1 MEKITERELVER
13 FGTDAHLKRYEERG
27 KLVGDLKQRVMERA
41 KKCCDVTPL
50 EHKMYKLTAIKS
62 DRYINKSMRTSNDV
76 YKNLLPVM
84 MSVLNLEK
92 SSQDWRLIAIKA
104 NIVDP
109 RLFVWSRNSIIVSE
123 ISDKTIEETYAF
135 FGRCKEFIKY
145 YIEKGL
151 GYLINDGFVTCENDD
166 GLIQVSILNNPY
178 ARISIN
184 KCTNNT
190 IKMISQ
196 KICDSVSKDWK
207 PFIDILFGK
216 KLSKK
221 ASLIKDNLDKLIPI
235 DLFNEEILSFG
246 IREKNQKNNLNIDRN
261 TPEYFAW
268 KESVLRRDNYTCQ
281 CCGFTENLQAHHIE
295 NYADNEDL
303 RIDVDNGITLCEGCH
318 AVYSMG
324 SFHNIFGTRHNT
336 RKQLELYL
344 SKYGKIRKAIQDIL
358 MEDM

>member
-1 MEKITERELVER
+1 MEKITEKELVER
-13 FGTDAHLKRYEERG
+13 FGTDTHLKRYEEQG

-50 EHKMYKLTAIKS
+50 EHKMYKLTAIKA
-62 DRYINKSMRTSNDV
+62 DRYINKSMRTNNDV

-84 MSVLNLEK
+84 MSVFNSGE
-92 SSQDWRLIAIKA
+92 SSRDWRAIAIKA
-104 NIVDP
+104 NIVDA

-123 ISDKTIEETYAF
+123 ISGKTIEETYAF
-135 FGRCKEFIKY
+135 FGRVKEFVKY
-145 YIEKGL
+145 YIVKGL
-151 GYLINDGFVTCENDD
+151 EYLINDGFITCENDD
-166 GLIQVSILNNPY
+166 GLVQVITPNNPY
-178 ARISIN
+178 NGISIN

-196 KICDSVSKDWK
+196 KVCDSVSKDWK
-207 PFIDILFGK
+207 SFVDILFYKKLGK
-216 KLSKK
+216 KS
-221 ASLIKDNLDKLIPI
+221 SLIKEKIDKLVPI
-235 DLFNEEILSFG
+235 NLFDTETLSFDSPE
-246 IREKNQKNNLNIDRN
+246 RSQKFNLNTDRN

-268 KESVLRRDNYTCQ
+268 KESVLKRDNYTCR

-295 NYADNEDL
+295 NYADNESL
-303 RIDVDNGITLCEGCH
+303 RTDIDNGITLCEGCH

-344 SKYGKIRKAIQDIL
+344 SKYGKIRKTIQDIL
-358 MEDM
+358 LGDV

>member
-1 MEKITERELVER
+1 MEKITEKELVER
-13 FGTDAHLKRYEERG
+13 FGTDTHLKQYEENG
-27 KLVGDLKQRVMERA
+27 KLVGEMKRRVMERA
-41 KKCCDVTPL
+41 KKCCNVTPL

-62 DRYINKSMRTSNDV
+62 DRYINKSIRTNNDV

-84 MSVLNLEK
+84 MSVFNFEK
-92 SSQDWRLIAIKA
+92 SSRDWRLIALKA

-109 RLFVWSRNSIIVSE
+109 RLFVWSRNSIIISE
-123 ISDKTIEETYAF
+123 ISGKTIDETYAF
-135 FGRCKEFIKY
+135 FGRVKEFVKY
-145 YIEKGL
+145 YIVKGIE
-151 GYLINDGFVTCENDD
+151 YLINDRFITCENNDD
-166 GLIQVSILNNPY
+166 LIQVAISNNPY
-178 ARISIN
+178 GKISVN
-184 KCTNNT
+184 KCKNNT

-207 PFIDILFGK
+207 PFVDILFYKNLGK
-216 KLSKK
+216 KSS
-221 ASLIKDNLDKLIPI
+221 AIKDRLDKLIPM
-235 DLFNEEILSFG
+235 DLFDEETLSFENQ
-246 IREKNQKNNLNIDRN
+246 EKNQKINLNTDRN

-268 KESVLRRDNYTCQ
+268 KDSVLKRDNHTCQ

-303 RIDVDNGITLCEGCH
+303 RTDINNGITLCEGCH

-358 MEDM
+358 KEDM